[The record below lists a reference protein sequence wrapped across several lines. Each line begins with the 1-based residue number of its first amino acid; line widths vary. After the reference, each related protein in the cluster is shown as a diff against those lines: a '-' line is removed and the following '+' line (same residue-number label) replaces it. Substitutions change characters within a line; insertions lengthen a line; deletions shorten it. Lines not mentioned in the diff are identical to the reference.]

1 MQRGFGSISTN
12 VDTVVGQ
19 AVSEVDLC
27 LILFFIRLTM
37 LSQASRLTNATE
49 AYRNVASTHMGI
61 LHAATEALTEQG
73 TREDRP
79 TGTTPRKRTWDYA
92 DNWSLTKSREEVL
105 RAWRDQGTSNIGGEL
120 FLAEHLPLPEGDDGM
135 DEDMDTRQN
144 DTKIPIELDNILVSG
159 SPTAV
164 SSSSSSDSTFS
175 TLKVVPPS
183 QPKKVLGRQTGI
195 PSLGTL
201 TDSQNV
207 YTTRG
212 SRRAR

>member
-1 MQRGFGSISTN
+1 
-12 VDTVVGQ
+12 
-19 AVSEVDLC
+19 
-27 LILFFIRLTM
+27 
-37 LSQASRLTNATE
+37 
-49 AYRNVASTHMGI
+49 MGI
-61 LHAATEALTEQG
+61 LHSATEALTEQG

-92 DNWSLTKSREEVL
+92 DTWSLTKSREDVL
-105 RAWRDQGTSNIGGEL
+105 RAWRDQGTSKIGSET
-120 FLAEHLPLPEGDDGM
+120 FLAEHLPLPEGNNGM
-135 DEDMDTRQN
+135 DEDMDMRQ
-144 DTKIPIELDNILVSG
+144 KEAQIPVEPDNIVVSG
-159 SPTAV
+159 SPSAA
-164 SSSSSSDSTFS
+164 SSSSSDSKSS
-175 TLKVVPPS
+175 TLKVAPPL